1 MPDQLTK
8 EFTIIIQ
15 IMLQR
20 VTQKETLLKKKKVKE
35 LLLKSCMAMEEN

>member
-15 IMLQR
+15 IMLQQ
-20 VTQKETLLKKKKVKE
+20 VAQKETLKKKK
-35 LLLKSCMAMEEN
+35 S